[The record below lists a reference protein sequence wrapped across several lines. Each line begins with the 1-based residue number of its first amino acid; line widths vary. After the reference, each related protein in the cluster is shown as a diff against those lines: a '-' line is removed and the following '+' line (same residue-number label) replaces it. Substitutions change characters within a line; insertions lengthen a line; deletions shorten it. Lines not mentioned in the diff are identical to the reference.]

1 MASEENERREFFRI
15 KDRLLLQFRE
25 VTLDESLALEKSL
38 KGADVFPDPSALGSD
53 ALPDEA
59 QLRKN
64 KLYAYLESVDRKLD
78 ALIALLSRRDNPFSG
93 TYFDITISG
102 SGLQFHSP
110 VKLDES
116 ARLELRIGLSP
127 SVDRRITALGRVVRT
142 SPSGPEDGAGW
153 ETAVAFTAISEKDR
167 DALIAYVFSRER
179 ERLRTKQVP

>member
-1 MASEENERREFFRI
+1 MASEGNERREFFRI
-15 KDRLLLQFRE
+15 TDRLLLQFRE
-25 VTLDESLALEKSL
+25 VTVDESLALEKSL
-38 KGADVFPDPSALGSD
+38 KGADVFPGPSVLGPD

-78 ALIALLSRRDNPFSG
+78 ALMALLSQRDNPFSG

-102 SGLQFHSP
+102 SGLKFHSP
-110 VKLDES
+110 VKLDEGAS
-116 ARLELRIGLSP
+116 LELRIGLSP
-127 SVDRRITALGRVVRT
+127 SVDRRITALGRIVRIN
-142 SPSGPEDGAGW
+142 PSGPEGGAGW

-179 ERLRTKQVP
+179 ECLRTKQVP